1 MKCGRKL
8 FIYILYIVLGTTLF
22 SLGCMEIVDSFWSG
36 MGSALIVISVVRL
49 IQFYRFRKDEAYR
62 EKVEIETSD
71 ERNRFLRNKAWAW
84 SGYLFILITS
94 VFVIVLR
101 VAGQELLSLAASYA
115 VCLMLILYW
124 VCYLVLRK
132 KY

>member
-1 MKCGRKL
+1 MKSGRKL

-101 VAGQELLSLAASYA
+101 VAGQELLSQAASYA

>member
-1 MKCGRKL
+1 MKSGRKL
-8 FIYILYIVLGTTLF
+8 FIYILYIVLGITLF

-101 VAGQELLSLAASYA
+101 VAGQELLSQAASYA